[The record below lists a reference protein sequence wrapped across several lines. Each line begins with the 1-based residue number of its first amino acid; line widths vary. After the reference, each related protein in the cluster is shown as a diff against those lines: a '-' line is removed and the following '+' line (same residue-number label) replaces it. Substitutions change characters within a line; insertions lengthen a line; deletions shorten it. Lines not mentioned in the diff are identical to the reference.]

1 MKNDEN
7 MSVWIYLA
15 WKWGLFS
22 FFEFFNNLKF
32 KDLYKLK
39 KFSLMGNM
47 IGDLFVTVY
56 WFFTCSFFFIIGLM
70 VLLACFSFLK
80 EKFLNIFGHPLK
92 NTDENVRKAYVMKS
106 NDEELLK
113 NVALTDYSDDVTFQA
128 VERIKNKSFLSEIAR
143 NGKFPVSN
151 AAKRKLNEL

>member
-1 MKNDEN
+1 
-7 MSVWIYLA
+7 
-15 WKWGLFS
+15 
-22 FFEFFNNLKF
+22 
-32 KDLYKLK
+32 
-39 KFSLMGNM
+39 M
-47 IGDLFVTVY
+47 IGDLFITIY
-56 WFFTCSFFFIIGLM
+56 WFFACSFLFFIGVMI
-70 VLLACFSFLK
+70 LLAVFSFLK

-113 NVALTDYSDDVTFQA
+113 NVALTDYSEDVTLQA

>member
-1 MKNDEN
+1 
-7 MSVWIYLA
+7 
-15 WKWGLFS
+15 
-22 FFEFFNNLKF
+22 
-32 KDLYKLK
+32 
-39 KFSLMGNM
+39 M
-47 IGDLFVTVY
+47 IGDLFITVY
-56 WFFTCSFFFIIGLM
+56 WFFACSFLFFIGVML
-70 VLLACFSFLK
+70 LLAVFSFLK

-113 NVALTDYSDDVTFQA
+113 NVALTDYSDDVTLQA
-128 VERIKNKSFLSEIAR
+128 VEMIKNKSFLSEIAR